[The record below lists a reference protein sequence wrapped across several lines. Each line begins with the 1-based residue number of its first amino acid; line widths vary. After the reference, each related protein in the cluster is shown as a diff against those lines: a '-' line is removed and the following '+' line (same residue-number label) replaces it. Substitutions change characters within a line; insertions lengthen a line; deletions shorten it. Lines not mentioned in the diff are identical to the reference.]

1 MLTTVFSN
9 LLTALSHLSDEPML
23 DVVVALRLGTA
34 SINLGIAVHRATRHL
49 RRKDR

>member
-1 MLTTVFSN
+1 LI
-9 LLTALSHLSDEPML
+9 

-34 SINLGIAVHRATRHL
+34 GINLGIAVHRAIRHL